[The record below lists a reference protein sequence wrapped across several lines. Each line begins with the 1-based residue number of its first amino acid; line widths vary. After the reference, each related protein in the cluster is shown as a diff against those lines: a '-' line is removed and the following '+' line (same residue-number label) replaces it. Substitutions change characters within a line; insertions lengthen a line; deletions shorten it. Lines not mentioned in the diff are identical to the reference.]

1 MIYPSG
7 DIFEGAYVHMMLL
20 RDLAV
25 LYMSVDEPEKALDNL
40 EECAQ
45 CAADFDALPKIMPHI
60 SPLVNRLRFS
70 KQQLQIPSK
79 NKKTPLRDI
88 FMDEIIA
95 LRCFEPVKYHSRIS
109 EICAIFNH

>member
-1 MIYPSG
+1 MLPIISEGEAKLTAIQENISSYTSLLSSAITSYTENDESLGTKEKIEFCELAKKLRKMIYPSG

-45 CAADFDALPKIMPHI
+45 C
-60 SPLVNRLRFS
+60 
-70 KQQLQIPSK
+70 
-79 NKKTPLRDI
+79 
-88 FMDEIIA
+88 
-95 LRCFEPVKYHSRIS
+95 SR
-109 EICAIFNH
+109 

>member
-1 MIYPSG
+1 M
-7 DIFEGAYVHMMLL
+7 
-20 RDLAV
+20 RN
-25 LYMSVDEPEKALDNL
+25 ALN
-40 EECAQ
+40 A
-45 CAADFDALPKIMPHI
+45 AADFDALPKIMPHI
-60 SPLVNRLRFS
+60 SPLVNRLSF
-70 KQQLQIPSK
+70 QTALQIPSK